1 MIILDS
7 ETDSVLSGLFYLFLS
22 YLEDGEIEDSE
33 DTALE
38 EVLEQVLFHTE
49 GYAMDDMTI
58 LVTGIWE
65 KG

>member
-1 MIILDS
+1 M
-7 ETDSVLSGLFYLFLS
+7 E
-22 YLEDGEIEDSE
+22 EIH
-33 DTALE
+33 TKNPGVFAKKL
-38 EVLEQVLFHTE
+38 LEQVLFHTE